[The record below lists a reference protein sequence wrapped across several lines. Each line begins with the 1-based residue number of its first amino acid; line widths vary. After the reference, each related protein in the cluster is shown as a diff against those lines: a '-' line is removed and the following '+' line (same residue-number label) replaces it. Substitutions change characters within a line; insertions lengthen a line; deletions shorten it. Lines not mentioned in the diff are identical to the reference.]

1 MPTTPL
7 KILHISHND
16 SIGGAAR
23 LAYALHCGLINNNID
38 SKMLVVKK
46 LTDDNNAQGATNNLA
61 KAIRIIRPYLF
72 KPLTKKLKKFNKTH
86 YSVNLLPSKILKKIN
101 ESDADILHLHWIGD
115 ETISIKEIAKIK
127 KPIVWTFHDMWPFCS
142 IEHISLY
149 DDKPYIT
156 NYDNKSFIEK
166 WTFNRKKKY
175 WINKGMTIAACSN
188 WIKNCTEESLIFKNK
203 QVKLIPNGID
213 CNTFKP
219 LEKIDA
225 RNTLKININK
235 KIILFGAMNSTS
247 DPNKGYQFL
256 KKALIKLNNHTSSK
270 DTEIYVFGDS
280 DAPKKQKANIQ
291 IPITY
296 MGKITDN
303 NKLALLYSAAD
314 VMVVPSV
321 KETFGLTALESIA
334 CGTPVVVFKAETGLV
349 DFILHKENG
358 YQAKAFEA
366 DDLAKGITWVLEDK
380 NRWKMLSKNAREIAL
395 RFSLEKM
402 VDNYINLYSDIIP
415 KNNASK

>member
-1 MPTTPL
+1 
-7 KILHISHND
+7 
-16 SIGGAAR
+16 
-23 LAYALHCGLINNNID
+23 
-38 SKMLVVKK
+38 
-46 LTDDNNAQGATNNLA
+46 
-61 KAIRIIRPYLF
+61 
-72 KPLTKKLKKFNKTH
+72 
-86 YSVNLLPSKILKKIN
+86 LLPSKILKKIN

-203 QVKLIPNGID
+203 QVKLIPND
-213 CNTFKP
+213 
-219 LEKIDA
+219 
-225 RNTLKININK
+225 INK